1 MEIATRRDAQASL
14 LPVTRGALITGYAS
28 DPIFQGKSLQDL
40 LIRTIREEDGLY
52 YQGERLAVP
61 ESLVDYVIKQCH
73 EPPHVGHMGI
83 TKTLA
88 LVRSKFWWPSWR
100 NDVTQYIKECTSCQV
115 HKPLTG
121 KPHGPLLPL
130 EIPKEPWESVSI
142 DFVVELP
149 TTASGYDTLVVFV
162 DRLTKMVHLVPTT
175 RDYTALSCAD
185 AFMHNVFRL
194 HGLPKAFV
202 TDRDKVW
209 TSEFHAQLCQLLT
222 VERCLSTAYH
232 PQSDGQVERMNRI
245 VQEVLRHYVSPR
257 ADNWDRLLPLVEFA
271 INSAKQESTGFSPF
285 QLNYGRNPS
294 SPLDREFDE
303 VLPRANFYK
312 VFPKCPT
319 ARSITISEDLCSVE
333 LDHSLKR
340 PKIGRRPMQT
350 RKEHKYLK
358 VFLWER
364 RCYSQQRTFAY

>member
-52 YQGERLAVP
+52 YQGERLADP

-88 LVRSKFWWPSWR
+88 LVRTKFWWPSWR

-149 TTASGYDTLVVFV
+149 TTASGYDTLMVFV
-162 DRLTKMVHLVPTT
+162 DQLTKMVHLVNTT
-175 RDYTALSCAD
+175 RDDTALSCTD
-185 AFMHNVFRL
+185 AYMHNVLRW
-194 HGLPKAFV
+194 HGLLKAFV
-202 TDRDKVW
+202 R
-209 TSEFHAQLCQLLT
+209 
-222 VERCLSTAYH
+222 
-232 PQSDGQVERMNRI
+232 
-245 VQEVLRHYVSPR
+245 PR
-257 ADNWDRLLPLVEFA
+257 
-271 INSAKQESTGFSPF
+271 
-285 QLNYGRNPS
+285 
-294 SPLDREFDE
+294 
-303 VLPRANFYK
+303 
-312 VFPKCPT
+312 
-319 ARSITISEDLCSVE
+319 
-333 LDHSLKR
+333 
-340 PKIGRRPMQT
+340 
-350 RKEHKYLK
+350 
-358 VFLWER
+358 
-364 RCYSQQRTFAY
+364 